1 MTNRGF
7 GRLMRWPEGLEKID
21 GNCSNCGSG
30 IGVLGKA
37 CPNCGV
43 PIGLRP
49 AGMIVV
55 GALVILAAALVLAL
69 VVALRGHQL
78 AAATETGALADEQI
92 AAISTTDFSWLA
104 TAMSACDA
112 AAKTDA
118 GALHF
123 LVTPLVSV
131 AKDVEPWRAKSINN
145 TGNGVLLRSD
155 AALDGLKTGT
165 LRIYPADYG
174 FGIFA
179 SASDTV
185 LRWRPSVGVVR
196 FSTTAAGA
204 ISTFNVQFR
213 TVHSGHDPDWGGSF
227 TRLDGSCY
235 WVNAIISH

>member
-1 MTNRGF
+1 MVAMQARAEMTNRGF
-7 GRLMRWPEGLEKID
+7 GRLMRWPGGLEKID
-21 GNCSNCGSG
+21 GNCPNCGSG

-37 CPNCGV
+37 CPDCGV

-55 GALVILAAALVLAL
+55 GALVILAVALVLAL

-78 AAATETGALADEQI
+78 AAASETGAPAEEQI

-131 AKDVEPWRAKSINN
+131 AK
-145 TGNGVLLRSD
+145 GV
-155 AALDGLKTGT
+155 
-165 LRIYPADYG
+165 
-174 FGIFA
+174 
-179 SASDTV
+179 
-185 LRWRPSVGVVR
+185 
-196 FSTTAAGA
+196 
-204 ISTFNVQFR
+204 
-213 TVHSGHDPDWGGSF
+213 
-227 TRLDGSCY
+227 
-235 WVNAIISH
+235 